1 MQEDVNKK
9 AVCNVQITV
18 SDDENAAYI
27 YVGAPET
34 DTELYTLQKLLEY
47 AKDAGITH
55 GISEDVLKTIIQ
67 KNVYNKTVKFAQA
80 TPVVDGKDG
89 WYEFLFDTHI
99 DTKPKILRDGS
110 VDYSEYGSVPAVT
123 EGDRLAI
130 YHPPVPSKDGINVH
144 GSSILAK
151 KGKDLARLKGKGF
164 VIDPTNTI
172 YTAKYDGK
180 VTYIGE
186 RLVVDKELVVE
197 GDVSYT
203 TGDIEFQNDIHIRGN
218 VFSGVKVVSQRGNI
232 IVDGYVEQAV
242 LSAKKDV
249 VLKNGMQGNGKG
261 SIEAG
266 GDVKGKF
273 FEQSQI
279 VCKGD
284 VNANAIMNTKID
296 AGQDIIVS
304 GKYGVIVGGS
314 VSAMRCIS
322 ANIIGN
328 MSEVRTEI
336 KAGVDGDLF
345 ALLAQCRHNREES
358 EKALR
363 TVSESLE
370 KLQLIMEKTNTPELN
385 KKRMQLM
392 RSKIECDAKVN
403 GLTEKEEEIL
413 EQMEKSNHARVTINK
428 IINPGTII
436 TINGLKVAVTE
447 ENHHVEYARR
457 GAGIIVYNIGE

>member
-1 MQEDVNKK
+1 MQEELEKN
-9 AVCNVQITV
+9 VCNVQITV
-18 SDDENAAYI
+18 SDDETAAYI
-27 YVGAPET
+27 CVGTPGVDKE
-34 DTELYTLQKLLEY
+34 YTVESLVAL
-47 AKDAGITH
+47 AKDAGVVH
-55 GISEDVLKTIIQ
+55 GVNTEILKAILV
-67 KNVYNKTVKFAQA
+67 KKAFDKTVKFAQA
-80 TPVVDGKDG
+80 SPAVDGKDG
-89 WYEFLFDTHI
+89 WYEFLFDTKI
-99 DTKPKILRDGS
+99 DTKPKILKDGS
-110 VDYSEYGSVPAVT
+110 VDYSEYGSVPSAV
-123 EGDRLAI
+123 EGEKLVI
-130 YHPPVPSKDGINVH
+130 YHPPVACKDGINVY
-144 GSSILAK
+144 GGSILAK

-164 VIDPTNTI
+164 AIDETNTI

-180 VTYIGE
+180 VTYIAE

-218 VFSGVKVVSQRGNI
+218 VFSGVKVVSQKGSI
-232 IVDGYVEQAV
+232 IVDGYVEQAF

-279 VCKGD
+279 ICKGD
-284 VNANAIMNTKID
+284 VNANAIMNTRIES
-296 AGQDIIVS
+296 GQDIIVS

-314 VSAMRCIS
+314 VSAMRYIS

-345 ALLAQCRHNREES
+345 AMLAQCERNKEES
-358 EKALR
+358 EKALK
-363 TVSESLE
+363 TVTDAIE
-370 KLQLIMEKTNTPELN
+370 KLQQVMDKANNPELS

-392 RSKIECDAKVN
+392 RNKIECDTKVN
-403 GLTEKEEEIL
+403 ELAKKEQEIL
-413 EQMEKSNHARVTINK
+413 DQMGKANLAKVTINK
-428 IINPGTII
+428 VVNPGTVIV
-436 TINGLKVAVTE
+436 INGVKVLVTE
-447 ENHHVEYARR
+447 ENQHVEYARR